1 MSAKSALRR
10 SVTLAVALAGLGLLG
25 ASAAGA
31 ATFSVATT
39 PELEADVAK
48 ANGNAQANT
57 IVLASA
63 TYLPKKTLTFTDTSG
78 PQTVE
83 GPAGS
88 PTVIGGSA
96 KLSGDSVE
104 PAESELFVVNPGV
117 SVTFKD
123 VEITGAG
130 GAAGQQALKDSGTL
144 TIESSLLSGNTGASV
159 AVERGATAT
168 VRNSTL
174 SNSKFGLIADGT
186 ASLFNSTVVFN
197 ESGGLENAGTLNLT
211 NTIVADNE
219 GGDCAG
225 KATTS
230 DHSLDSDGSCGV
242 GALSEMNP
250 ELAKLAND
258 GGTTSIYSLK
268 KGSPAIGAGDPTA
281 GVCPATDQRGAKR
294 KSPCSI
300 GADEYSS
307 TPPTIKVPAKIKTEA
322 TGPGGAVVEYTA
334 EATGVEDVATSF
346 SCTPESDSEFPV
358 GETTVNCKAE
368 DGHGNTATASFV
380 VEVTKKGPAEPPK
393 FSGIPANITTP
404 ATSPSGATV
413 TYTDP
418 TATDPAGGTD
428 TVTCTPPS
436 GSTFA
441 IGTTSVACTATSKA
455 AVGAMVTFE
464 VTVTAT
470 PPVFSGVPANITT
483 PATSPSGATVTY
495 TDPTATDP
503 AGGTD
508 TVSCLPASGSTFKIG
523 ATTVTCSTTSKA
535 GVKATPASFEVT
547 VTATAPVFSAVPA
560 KITVEATGS
569 SGAAVT
575 YTDPTA
581 TDPAGGT
588 DAVTCTPPSGSTF
601 KIGATKVICSATSK
615 AGIKG
620 EASFEVVVT
629 EKTVTGPPVFS
640 GVPANI
646 TTPATSPSGA
656 VVTYTDPTATDPAGG
671 TDTVSCLPAS
681 GSTFAIGTTKVI
693 CTATDKGGV
702 KGEAS
707 FEVTVTATAPV
718 FSAVPAKITVEAT
731 GPSGAAVTYTDP
743 TATDPAGGTDTVT
756 CTPPSGSTFA
766 IGTTT
771 VGCTAT
777 SKADVKATPA
787 SFEVVVTEKT
797 VTGPP
802 VFSGV
807 PANITTPATSPSGAV
822 VTYTD
827 PTATDPAGGTDTVT
841 CTPPSGSTFK
851 IGTTTVTCSATSKGG
866 VKAVASFKITV
877 TEGKVSPA
885 AAIRALLQQVSTAK
899 IPSRIRFEL
908 TALLELA
915 LHNLGGG
922 GIVSGYGEQPPVPV
936 TVGLFGAQS
945 LRAQTAQLQGLSAG
959 RQEFECQQALDD
971 LGLFIAV
978 IQHDQK
984 GRSPQIPSSLA
995 AAWTKSAQSAAAALS
1010 CRSDNHGGSG
1020 HHHGRSGHSSGH

>member
-523 ATTVTCSTTSKA
+523 ATTVTCSATSKA

-671 TDTVSCLPAS
+671 TDTV
-681 GSTFAIGTTKVI
+681 
-693 CTATDKGGV
+693 
-702 KGEAS
+702 
-707 FEVTVTATAPV
+707 
-718 FSAVPAKITVEAT
+718 
-731 GPSGAAVTYTDP
+731 
-743 TATDPAGGTDTVT
+743 
-756 CTPPSGSTFA
+756 
-766 IGTTT
+766 
-771 VGCTAT
+771 
-777 SKADVKATPA
+777 
-787 SFEVVVTEKT
+787 
-797 VTGPP
+797 
-802 VFSGV
+802 
-807 PANITTPATSPSGAV
+807 
-822 VTYTD
+822 
-827 PTATDPAGGTDTVT
+827 T

-851 IGTTTVTCSATSKGG
+851 IGATKVICSATSKGG